1 VKRAIL
7 IACTFITVVG
17 SLAVAGPAE
26 ADGCPYGTLPTRFPG
41 VCTAGQGGTPA
52 APIVVA
58 PTGSVPETPP
68 GSAFTSVDG
77 IPCNQRH
84 IGTCIGLSQQP

>member
-1 VKRAIL
+1 MA
-7 IACTFITVVG
+7 TFATVIG
-17 SLAVAGPAE
+17 SLAVAAPAA

-41 VCTAGQGGTPA
+41 VCTAGQGGAQPVPIIVPPN
-52 APIVVA
+52 APDA
-58 PTGSVPETPP
+58 SSTPP